1 MKIII
6 TGANGFIGRELI
18 NLATN
23 LGYDLTLISRSSN
36 IFNEIK
42 NFQNLLDIN
51 NGEAFD
57 ILIHCAAATPL
68 NAKNEDI
75 LQKNQKIHDELC
87 HFLKRIKVNHVFYLS
102 TMAVYG
108 KINSAKINEFSPINN
123 PDEYGLSK
131 LIGENSLRDCCS
143 ALGNKLSILRLPGV
157 VGKEMPLT
165 FFRKLYDSIINSD
178 QIKIRSKDS
187 FFNNS
192 VFCKDIFLTIL
203 NLKIKQKDKII
214 LLNHH
219 AEDNIKLGK
228 LIYLFSEIIG
238 KKCFYL
244 ESYEC
249 NPPFII
255 TNKNNENLLVKS
267 KIKNMINHFHSMYNK
282 R

>member
-1 MKIII
+1 
-6 TGANGFIGRELI
+6 
-18 NLATN
+18 
-23 LGYDLTLISRSSN
+23 
-36 IFNEIK
+36 
-42 NFQNLLDIN
+42 
-51 NGEAFD
+51 
-57 ILIHCAAATPL
+57 
-68 NAKNEDI
+68 
-75 LQKNQKIHDELC
+75 
-87 HFLKRIKVNHVFYLS
+87 
-102 TMAVYG
+102 
-108 KINSAKINEFSPINN
+108 
-123 PDEYGLSK
+123 
-131 LIGENSLRDCCS
+131 
-143 ALGNKLSILRLPGV
+143 
-157 VGKEMPLT
+157 MPLT

-178 QIKIRSKDS
+178 QIKIRSRDS

-192 VFCKDIFLTIL
+192 VLCKDIFLTIL